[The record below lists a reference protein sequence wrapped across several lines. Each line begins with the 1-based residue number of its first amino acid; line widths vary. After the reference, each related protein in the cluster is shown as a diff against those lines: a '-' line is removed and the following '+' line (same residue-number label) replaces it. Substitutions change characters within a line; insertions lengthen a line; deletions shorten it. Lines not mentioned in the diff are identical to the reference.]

1 MTKSSGEI
9 LRVMMKMLRR
19 VKVMNLRK
27 KVLIEELLQTLRSNA
42 ALSPQY
48 WRIRNGQAKIRTQD
62 IEVHVILW
70 KHEYVITYQLYF
82 NITDSRQDFL
92 PKYLLTK

>member
-1 MTKSSGEI
+1 MKSSGEI
-9 LRVMMKMLRR
+9 LRVMMRMLKQ
-19 VKVMNLRK
+19 VKVMNLRR
-27 KVLIEELLQTLRSNA
+27 KVSIEELPRILRSSEA
-42 ALSPQY
+42 SSPQY
-48 WRIRNGQAKIRTQD
+48 WHIRNGQVKIRTQD

>member
-27 KVLIEELLQTLRSNA
+27 KVLIEELLQTHRSSEA
-42 ALSPQY
+42 SSPLY
-48 WRIRNGQAKIRTQD
+48 WHIRNGQAKIRTQD
-62 IEVHVILW
+62 IQMNILHRHV
-70 KHEYVITYQLYF
+70 
-82 NITDSRQDFL
+82 SM
-92 PKYLLTK
+92 